1 MTRVRASRFAAVAI
15 FATALATE
23 AVAQEPAPAIP
34 TASSAE
40 GRASSDGQPARI
52 VKRSVL
58 PDGSIQFEY
67 SDGTTRR
74 VASTI
79 TQSPVES
86 AGGANGLAP
95 SAPPEWLKD
104 AATNQAFLDSAR
116 EFYVYKAA
124 GLRYRSRVFE
134 WQLFSS
140 RIIFTTVI
148 LLVTSGIV
156 FAAIQFRAGLKR
168 PRAAASDVA
177 TEIDL
182 STSSVKVS
190 SPVLGVI
197 ILVISLAFFYLYLV
211 YVYPISEVV

>member
-1 MTRVRASRFAAVAI
+1 MTRARTSRLACAALLATM
-15 FATALATE
+15 FATGAM
-23 AVAQEPAPAIP
+23 AQEPAPAAP
-34 TASSAE
+34 TASPTE
-40 GRASSDGQPARI
+40 GRAPSAGQTARI

-74 VASTI
+74 VGSPI
-79 TQSPVES
+79 TQSPIES
-86 AGGANGLAP
+86 GGAANGLAP

-104 AATNQAFLDSAR
+104 AETNKAFLDSAR
-116 EFYVYKAA
+116 EYYKYKAS

-140 RIIFTTVI
+140 RVIFATVI
-148 LLVTSGIV
+148 LLVASGIV
-156 FAAIQFRAGLKR
+156 FAAIQFRAGLTR
-168 PRAAASDVA
+168 PPVPADA
-177 TEIDL
+177 TQIDL
-182 STSSVKVS
+182 SASSLKVS

-211 YVYPISEVV
+211 YVYPISEIV

>member
-1 MTRVRASRFAAVAI
+1 MTRLRGSRCAAAAI
-15 FATALATE
+15 LATVLATE
-23 AVAQEPAPAIP
+23 AVAQEAARAP
-34 TASSAE
+34 
-40 GRASSDGQPARI
+40 SDGQPARI

-74 VASTI
+74 AGSTI

-86 AGGANGLAP
+86 GGGANGLAP

-104 AATNQAFLDSAR
+104 ATTNQAFLDSAR

-140 RIIFTTVI
+140 RIIFATVI
-148 LLVTSGIV
+148 LLVASGIV

-168 PRAAASDVA
+168 PRAAADA
-177 TEIDL
+177 TQIDL
-182 STSSVKVS
+182 SAGSVKVS

>member
-1 MTRVRASRFAAVAI
+1 MTRRRLSRLAAAALVVTMVATD
-15 FATALATE
+15 AM
-23 AVAQEPAPAIP
+23 AQEPAAP
-34 TASSAE
+34 TASPTE
-40 GRASSDGQPARI
+40 GRAPSGQTPRV

-74 VASTI
+74 VESSI
-79 TQSPVES
+79 TQSPIES
-86 AGGANGLAP
+86 GGAASSLAP
-95 SAPPEWLKD
+95 AAPPEWLKD

-116 EFYVYKAA
+116 EYYAYKAS

-140 RIIFTTVI
+140 RIIFATVI
-148 LLVTSGIV
+148 LLVASGMV
-156 FAAIQFRAGLKR
+156 FAAIQFRVGLRR
-168 PRAAASDVA
+168 PSVAADA
-177 TEIDL
+177 TQIDL
-182 STSSVKVS
+182 SAGAIKVS

-211 YVYPISEVV
+211 YVYPISEIM

>member
-1 MTRVRASRFAAVAI
+1 MTRVTCSRLAAVAVV
-15 FATALATE
+15 ATTLATN
-23 AVAQEPAPAIP
+23 ALAQEPAP
-34 TASSAE
+34 TATSTE
-40 GRASSDGQPARI
+40 GRASSDGPPARI
-52 VKRSVL
+52 VKKSVL
-58 PDGSIQFEY
+58 PDGSIQFQY

-74 VASTI
+74 VRGPIA
-79 TQSPVES
+79 QSPIES
-86 AGGANGLAP
+86 DDTANGLAP

-116 EFYVYKAA
+116 EYYVYKAS

-140 RIIFTTVI
+140 RIIFATVI
-148 LLVTSGIV
+148 LLVASGIM
-156 FAAIQFRAGLKR
+156 FAAIQFRAGLRR
-168 PRAAASDVA
+168 PHASTEA
-177 TEIDL
+177 TQIDL
-182 STSSVKVS
+182 SAGSVKVS

>member
-1 MTRVRASRFAAVAI
+1 MTRVTMSRLAAVAM
-15 FATALATE
+15 FATALAIP
-23 AVAQEPAPAIP
+23 ALAQEPAPAAT
-34 TASSAE
+34 TASSTE
-40 GRASSDGQPARI
+40 GRGSSDGQPARI

-58 PDGSIQFEY
+58 PDGSIQLEY

-74 VASTI
+74 VASPI
-79 TQSPVES
+79 TQSPIES
-86 AGGANGLAP
+86 GGAATGLAP

-116 EFYVYKAA
+116 EYYVYKAS

-140 RIIFTTVI
+140 RIIFATVI
-148 LLVTSGIV
+148 LLVASGIV

-168 PRAAASDVA
+168 PRAASDA
-177 TEIDL
+177 TQIDL
-182 STSSVKVS
+182 SAGSIKVS